1 MCLFLFL
8 INKTKRI
15 MIKNGKQM
23 RRLIKE
29 CFEEGIQDVIAPEQM
44 AILTFEEVVDLIMLT
59 VAALKADNI
68 IISES
73 QKEKDKRRLHI
84 PQRVITKRRV

>member
-1 MCLFLFL
+1 
-8 INKTKRI
+8 

-29 CFEEGIQDVIAPEQM
+29 CFEEGIQDVVAPEQM

-59 VAALKADNI
+59 VAALKVDNI

>member
-1 MCLFLFL
+1 
-8 INKTKRI
+8 

-29 CFEEGIQDVIAPEQM
+29 CFEEGIQDVISPHQM

>member
-1 MCLFLFL
+1 
-8 INKTKRI
+8 

-29 CFEEGIQDVIAPEQM
+29 CFEEGIQDVIAPEQI
-44 AILTFEEVVDLIMLT
+44 AILTVEEVVDLIMLT

-73 QKEKDKRRLHI
+73 QKEKDQRRVSPASKRRLS
-84 PQRVITKRRV
+84 PRRTSLH

>member
-1 MCLFLFL
+1 
-8 INKTKRI
+8 

-29 CFEEGIQDVIAPEQM
+29 CFEEGIQDVISPHQL
-44 AILTFEEVVDLIMLT
+44 AILTFEEVVDIIMLT
-59 VAALKADNI
+59 VAALKADNN

-73 QKEKDKRRLHI
+73 QKEKDYKRVTPASKRRL
-84 PQRVITKRRV
+84 PQRRTSLH

>member
-1 MCLFLFL
+1 
-8 INKTKRI
+8 

-29 CFEEGIQDVIAPEQM
+29 CFEEGIQGVISPHQM
-44 AILTFEEVVDLIMLT
+44 AILTFEEVVDIIMLT

-73 QKEKDKRRLHI
+73 QKDHRRVSPASKRRLS
-84 PQRVITKRRV
+84 PRRTSLH

>member
-1 MCLFLFL
+1 
-8 INKTKRI
+8 

>member
-1 MCLFLFL
+1 
-8 INKTKRI
+8 

-29 CFEEGIQDVIAPEQM
+29 CFEEGIQDVIAPEQI

-73 QKEKDKRRLHI
+73 QIEKDHRRVSPASKRRLS
-84 PQRVITKRRV
+84 PRRTSLH

>member
-1 MCLFLFL
+1 
-8 INKTKRI
+8 

-84 PQRVITKRRV
+84 PQRAITKRRV

>member
-1 MCLFLFL
+1 
-8 INKTKRI
+8 

-29 CFEEGIQDVIAPEQM
+29 CFEEGIQDVIAPHQM

>member
-29 CFEEGIQDVIAPEQM
+29 CFEEGIQDVVAPEQM

>member
-1 MCLFLFL
+1 
-8 INKTKRI
+8 

-29 CFEEGIQDVIAPEQM
+29 CFEEGIQDVIAPHQM

-73 QKEKDKRRLHI
+73 QKDHRRASPASKRRLS
-84 PQRVITKRRV
+84 PRRTSLH

>member
-1 MCLFLFL
+1 
-8 INKTKRI
+8 

-84 PQRVITKRRV
+84 PQRVTTKRRV

>member
-1 MCLFLFL
+1 
-8 INKTKRI
+8 

-59 VAALKADNI
+59 VAAMKSEGI

-84 PQRVITKRRV
+84 PQRAITKRRV

>member
-1 MCLFLFL
+1 
-8 INKTKRI
+8 

-23 RRLIKE
+23 RRLIKG

-73 QKEKDKRRLHI
+73 QKAKDQMRLPSSRRSSIKRRS
-84 PQRVITKRRV
+84 

>member
-1 MCLFLFL
+1 
-8 INKTKRI
+8 

-29 CFEEGIQDVIAPEQM
+29 CFEEGIQDVIAPEQI

-73 QKEKDKRRLHI
+73 QKEKDYKRVTHSSKRRL
-84 PQRVITKRRV
+84 PQRRTSLH

>member
-1 MCLFLFL
+1 
-8 INKTKRI
+8 
-15 MIKNGKQM
+15 MIKNGKQI

-73 QKEKDKRRLHI
+73 QKEKGYRRVSPTSKRKL
-84 PQRVITKRRV
+84 PQRRTSLH

>member
-1 MCLFLFL
+1 
-8 INKTKRI
+8 

-29 CFEEGIQDVIAPEQM
+29 CFEEGIQDVIAPHQM
-44 AILTFEEVVDLIMLT
+44 AILTFEEVVDIIMLT

-73 QKEKDKRRLHI
+73 QKEKDHRRVSPASKRRLS
-84 PQRVITKRRV
+84 PRRTSLH

>member
-1 MCLFLFL
+1 
-8 INKTKRI
+8 

-59 VAALKADNI
+59 VAAMKSEGI

-73 QKEKDKRRLHI
+73 QKEKDNRRLHI

>member
-1 MCLFLFL
+1 
-8 INKTKRI
+8 

-59 VAALKADNI
+59 VAAMKSEGI

-73 QKEKDKRRLHI
+73 QKAKDQSRLPSSRRSSIKRRS
-84 PQRVITKRRV
+84 

>member
-1 MCLFLFL
+1 
-8 INKTKRI
+8 

-59 VAALKADNI
+59 VAAMKSEGI

>member
-1 MCLFLFL
+1 
-8 INKTKRI
+8 

-44 AILTFEEVVDLIMLT
+44 AILTFEEVVDIIMLT

-84 PQRVITKRRV
+84 PQRVITQRRV

>member
-1 MCLFLFL
+1 
-8 INKTKRI
+8 

-73 QKEKDKRRLHI
+73 QKDYKRVTPASKRRL
-84 PQRVITKRRV
+84 PQRRTSLH

>member
-1 MCLFLFL
+1 
-8 INKTKRI
+8 

-29 CFEEGIQDVIAPEQM
+29 CFEEGIQDVVAPEQM

-59 VAALKADNI
+59 VAAMKSEGI

-84 PQRVITKRRV
+84 PQRAITKRRV